1 MSSPGSGPIVR
12 LEDEP
17 VLAVHAPQ
25 AGVVSTGAPGPG
37 SGPVVRLEDE
47 PVSWLST
54 GSSSASAGRR
64 QASSALSLPARVP
77 NRSPAAVL
85 SDSRGLPWGAA
96 LFGAGMW
103 FHRRV
108 VRLSVAKAPAPPDG

>member
-1 MSSPGSGPIVR
+1 MSSPGSGPVVR

-85 SDSRGLPWGAA
+85 SGRSLPWGTA

-108 VRLSVAKAPAPPDG
+108 VRLSAGKAPAPPDG

>member
-25 AGVVSTGAPGPG
+25 AGVAPTGAPGPG
-37 SGPVVRLEDE
+37 SGLVVRLEDE
-47 PVSWLST
+47 PVSWLSV
-54 GSSSASAGRR
+54 GSPSASSSRR
-64 QASSALSLPARVP
+64 QAPSALSLHARVAD
-77 NRSPAAVL
+77 RSSAAVL
-85 SDSRGLPWGAA
+85 AGRCLPWGTA
-96 LFGAGMW
+96 LFGAGMG

-108 VRLSVAKAPAPPDG
+108 VRLSAARAPARP

>member
-47 PVSWLST
+47 PVSWLSV
-54 GSSSASAGRR
+54 GSPSASSSRR
-64 QASSALSLPARVP
+64 PASSALSLPARVP
-77 NRSPAAVL
+77 NRSASVL
-85 SDSRGLPWGAA
+85 PGRDRPWGAA

>member
-37 SGPVVRLEDE
+37 SGAVVRLEDE
-47 PVSWLST
+47 PVSWLSV
-54 GSSSASAGRR
+54 GSPSASGSRR
-64 QASSALSLPARVP
+64 RASSALALPARVP
-77 NRSPAAVL
+77 NRSAAAVL
-85 SDSRGLPWGAA
+85 SSRGLPWGTA

-108 VRLSVAKAPAPPDG
+108 VRLSAAKAPSPPDG